1 MSTGAFS
8 KLIEKWKCS
17 HNVDFLPAVEAACYL
32 RMVPGAECASSFQ
45 ESADRITIRQQLRFE
60 MNIFL
65 ESESESSR
73 EWR

>member
-8 KLIEKWKCS
+8 NRIEKGKFN
-17 HNVDFLPAVEAACYL
+17 HNVDFPAAVEAACYL
-32 RMVPGAECASSFQ
+32 RLLPGAGCASSFQ